1 MHNGTRRRG
10 HFVPPAEDSG
20 RSATSLFYV
29 LRACAVPTARVRKFV
44 FAAALLATSVVG
56 PTGGAH
62 GASIADTQKLI
73 AALSEKLARQEQL
86 SESLAE
92 KYNAAKQAIHTI
104 DGTLAQL
111 TVQIAQK
118 KTALRQTSQSLVT
131 ATVHAYVLGAADAQ
145 WLDLFRQDTLS
156 SDARNQYESLVLG
169 NLRDLKVQLRQ
180 QQDALNQSL
189 AERRHQRALKA
200 NEASKMQG
208 LLAENAKNEAATR
221 ATLATVTK
229 KLKRQIINYQIA
241 VAKAA
246 SKRHDDRAVAKAV
259 AAAAAVG
266 GQAAANEVLAAI
278 KPKPHVGGSGASSA
292 AGLRALRAAMSVRGL
307 PYVWGG
313 ESPKY
318 GFDCSGLT
326 QWSWA
331 RAGFYIPRTAAMQYY
346 ATKRVPLNKLQPGDL
361 LFYYNLDNDHQIDHV
376 VMYAGQGP
384 WGLNTIISA
393 AHRGT
398 VISFSPIFTY
408 GLIGAGRP

>member
-1 MHNGTRRRG
+1 
-10 HFVPPAEDSG
+10 
-20 RSATSLFYV
+20 V
-29 LRACAVPTARVRKFV
+29 LRAIAVPTARVRQIIL
-44 FAAALLATSVVG
+44 AAALLATSVVAPAG
-56 PTGGAH
+56 VVH
-62 GASIADTQKLI
+62 GASIAETQKLI
-73 AALSEKLARQEQL
+73 AALSEKLAHQEQL

-92 KYNAAKQAIHTI
+92 KYNAAKQAIRDI
-104 DGTLAQL
+104 DGTLARL

-118 KTALRQTSQSLVT
+118 KSALSRTSASLVD

-145 WLDLFRQDTLS
+145 WLDLFRQDTLNA
-156 SDARNQYESLVLG
+156 DARNQYETLVLG
-169 NLRDLKVQLRQ
+169 NLRDLKVQLKSQ
-180 QQDALNQSL
+180 QEALNQTL
-189 AERRHQRALKA
+189 AARRHQRALKA
-200 NEASKMQG
+200 NEASKMQT
-208 LLAENAKNEAATR
+208 LLAQNARNEAATR

-229 KLKRQIINYQIA
+229 KLKRQIINYQIS

-246 SKRHDDRAVAKAV
+246 SKRHDDQAVARAV

-278 KPKPHVGGSGASSA
+278 KPKPHVGGTGATSSA
-292 AGLRALRAAMSVRGL
+292 GMRALRAAMSVRGL

-331 RAGFYIPRTAAMQYY
+331 RAGYYIPRTAAMQYY

-398 VISFSPIFTY
+398 VISFSPLFTY
-408 GLIGAGRP
+408 GLYGAGRPKG

>member
-1 MHNGTRRRG
+1 MVEPHSACRSFSERHNYPF
-10 HFVPPAEDSG
+10 FVLGAS
-20 RSATSLFYV
+20 
-29 LRACAVPTARVRKFV
+29 AVPTARVRQII
-44 FAAALLATSVVG
+44 FAVALLASSVLAPANVV
-56 PTGGAH
+56 H
-62 GASIADTQKLI
+62 GASIAETQKLI

-92 KYNAAKQAIHTI
+92 KYNTAKQAIRDI
-104 DGTLAQL
+104 DGTLARL

-118 KTALRQTSQSLVT
+118 KAALNRTSTSLVE

-145 WLDLFRQDTLS
+145 WLDLFRQDTLN
-156 SDARNQYESLVLG
+156 SDARNQYETLVLG
-169 NLRDLKVQLRQ
+169 NLADLKVQLKTQ
-180 QQDALNQSL
+180 QEALNQTF
-189 AERRHQRALKA
+189 AARRHQRALKA
-200 NEASKMQG
+200 SEASKMQA
-208 LLAENAKNEAATR
+208 LLAENARNEAETR

-246 SKRHDDRAVAKAV
+246 SKRHDDAAVARAV

-278 KPKPHVGGSGASSA
+278 KPKPHVGGTGATSA

-331 RAGFYIPRTAAMQYY
+331 RAGYYIPRTAAMQYY
-346 ATKRVPLNKLQPGDL
+346 ATKRVPLNQLQPGDL

-398 VISFSPIFTY
+398 VISFSPLFTY
-408 GLIGAGRP
+408 GLYGAGRPKG

>member
-1 MHNGTRRRG
+1 MLRAI
-10 HFVPPAEDSG
+10 FVPRARSRRLVLAVVMGALSVVAPAEISRG
-20 RSATSLFYV
+20 AT
-29 LRACAVPTARVRKFV
+29 
-44 FAAALLATSVVG
+44 
-56 PTGGAH
+56 
-62 GASIADTQKLI
+62 IAETQRLI
-73 AALSEKLARQEQL
+73 AALSEKLAHQEML

-92 KYNAAKQAIHTI
+92 KYNAAKQSIRSI

-111 TVQIAQK
+111 SVQIAK
-118 KTALRQTSQSLVT
+118 KKAALAQTSESLVT
-131 ATVHAYVLGAADAQ
+131 ATVHSYIAGAADAQ
-145 WLDLFRQDTLS
+145 WLDLFRQDVLT
-156 SDARNQYESLVLG
+156 SDARQQYESQVLG
-169 NLRDLKVQLRQ
+169 NLRDLKVQLKTQR
-180 QQDALNQSL
+180 DALKRTQD
-189 AERRHQRALKA
+189 ERRHQRALKA
-200 NEASKMQG
+200 NEAAKMQA
-208 LLAENAKNEAATR
+208 LLAQNARNEAATR

-229 KLKRQIINYQIA
+229 KLKRQIIDYQIG
-241 VAKAA
+241 VARAA
-246 SKRHDDRAVAKAV
+246 SKRGDDKSVAKAV

-278 KPKPHVGGSGASSA
+278 KPKPHVGGSGATSA
-292 AGLRALRAAMSVRGL
+292 AGLRALHAAMSVRGL

-331 RAGFYIPRTAAMQYY
+331 RAGYYIPRTAATQYY

-384 WGLNTIISA
+384 WGDKTIISA

-398 VISFSPIFTY
+398 VISFSPLFTY

>member
-1 MHNGTRRRG
+1 M
-10 HFVPPAEDSG
+10 
-20 RSATSLFYV
+20 
-29 LRACAVPTARVRKFV
+29 LRAIAVPTARVRQIIL
-44 FAAALLATSVVG
+44 AAALLATSVVAPAG
-56 PTGGAH
+56 VAH
-62 GASIADTQKLI
+62 GTSIAETQKLI

-92 KYNAAKQAIHTI
+92 KYNTAKQAIRDI
-104 DGTLAQL
+104 DGTLARL
-111 TVQIAQK
+111 SVQIAQK
-118 KTALRQTSQSLVT
+118 KAALSRTSASLVES
-131 ATVHAYVLGAADAQ
+131 TVHAYVLGAADAQ
-145 WLDLFRQDTLS
+145 WLDLFRQDTLLA
-156 SDARNQYESLVLG
+156 DARNQYERLVLG
-169 NLRDLKVQLRQ
+169 NLRDLKVQLKA
-180 QQDALNQSL
+180 QQDALNETIAQ
-189 AERRHQRALKA
+189 RRHQRALKA

-208 LLAENAKNEAATR
+208 LLAQNARNEAATR

-278 KPKPHVGGSGASSA
+278 KPKPHVGGTGATSSA
-292 AGLRALRAAMSVRGL
+292 GLKALHAAMSVRGL

-331 RAGFYIPRTAAMQYY
+331 RAGYYIPRTAAMQYY

-398 VISFSPIFTY
+398 VISFSPLFTY
-408 GLIGAGRP
+408 GLYGAGRP

>member
-1 MHNGTRRRG
+1 M
-10 HFVPPAEDSG
+10 
-20 RSATSLFYV
+20 
-29 LRACAVPTARVRKFV
+29 LRAIAVPTARVRQIIL
-44 FAAALLATSVVG
+44 AAALLATSVVAPAG
-56 PTGGAH
+56 VVH
-62 GASIADTQKLI
+62 GASIAETQKLI
-73 AALSEKLARQEQL
+73 AALSEKLAHQEQL

-92 KYNAAKQAIHTI
+92 KYNAAKQAIRDI
-104 DGTLAQL
+104 DGTLARL

-118 KTALRQTSQSLVT
+118 KSALSRTSASLVD

-145 WLDLFRQDTLS
+145 WLDLFRQDTLNA
-156 SDARNQYESLVLG
+156 DARNQYETLVLG
-169 NLRDLKVQLRQ
+169 NLRDLKVQLKSQ
-180 QQDALNQSL
+180 QEALNQTL
-189 AERRHQRALKA
+189 AARRHQRALKA
-200 NEASKMQG
+200 NEASKMQT
-208 LLAENAKNEAATR
+208 LLAQNARNEAATR

-229 KLKRQIINYQIA
+229 KLKRQIINYQIS

-246 SKRHDDRAVAKAV
+246 SKRHDDQAVARAV

-278 KPKPHVGGSGASSA
+278 KPKPHVGGTGATSSA
-292 AGLRALRAAMSVRGL
+292 GMRALRAAMSVRGL

-331 RAGFYIPRTAAMQYY
+331 RAGYYIPRTAAMQYY

-398 VISFSPIFTY
+398 VISFSPLFTY
-408 GLIGAGRP
+408 GLYGAGRPKG

>member
-1 MHNGTRRRG
+1 M
-10 HFVPPAEDSG
+10 
-20 RSATSLFYV
+20 
-29 LRACAVPTARVRKFV
+29 LRAIAVPTARVRQIIL
-44 FAAALLATSVVG
+44 AAALLATSVVAPAG
-56 PTGGAH
+56 VVH
-62 GASIADTQKLI
+62 GASIAETQKLI

-92 KYNAAKQAIHTI
+92 KYNTAKQAIRDI
-104 DGTLAQL
+104 DGTLARL
-111 TVQIAQK
+111 SVQIAEK
-118 KTALRQTSQSLVT
+118 KAALTRTSASLVD

-156 SDARNQYESLVLG
+156 SDARNQYETLVLG
-169 NLRDLKVQLRQ
+169 NLRDLKVQLKT
-180 QQDALNQSL
+180 QQDALNQSITQ
-189 AERRHQRALKA
+189 RRHQRVLKA
-200 NEASKMQG
+200 SEASKMQT
-208 LLAENAKNEAATR
+208 LLAQNARNEAATR

-246 SKRHDDRAVAKAV
+246 SKRHDDRAVAQAV

-278 KPKPHVGGSGASSA
+278 KPKPHVGGTGATST
-292 AGLRALRAAMSVRGL
+292 AGLKALHAAMSVRGL

-331 RAGFYIPRTAAMQYY
+331 RAGYYIPRTAAMQYY

-398 VISFSPIFTY
+398 VISFSPLFTY

>member
-1 MHNGTRRRG
+1 M
-10 HFVPPAEDSG
+10 
-20 RSATSLFYV
+20 
-29 LRACAVPTARVRKFV
+29 PTRVRQIIL
-44 FAAALLATSVVG
+44 AAALLATSVVG
-56 PTGGAH
+56 PSAAVH
-62 GASIADTQKLI
+62 GASIAETQKLI
-73 AALSEKLARQEQL
+73 TALSEKLAHQEQL

-111 TVQIAQK
+111 AIQIAQK
-118 KTALRQTSQSLVT
+118 KADLSRTSDSLVE

-145 WLDLFRQDTLS
+145 WLDLFRQDVLS
-156 SDARNQYESLVLG
+156 SDARTQYETLVLG
-169 NLRDLKVQLRQ
+169 NLRNLKAQLKEQR
-180 QQDALNQSL
+180 DALNQTL
-189 AERRHQRALKA
+189 AERRHQRSLKA

-208 LLAENAKNEAATR
+208 LLAENARNEAATR

-246 SKRHDDRAVAKAV
+246 SRRHDDRAVARAV

-278 KPKPHVGGSGASSA
+278 KPKPHVGGSGATSA
-292 AGLRALRAAMSVRGL
+292 AGLRALHAAMSVRGL

-331 RAGFYIPRTAAMQYY
+331 KAGYYIPRTAATQYY

-398 VISFSPIFTY
+398 VISFSPLFTY

>member
-1 MHNGTRRRG
+1 M
-10 HFVPPAEDSG
+10 
-20 RSATSLFYV
+20 
-29 LRACAVPTARVRKFV
+29 LRAIAVPTARVRQIIL
-44 FAAALLATSVVG
+44 AAALLATSVVAPAG
-56 PTGGAH
+56 VVH
-62 GASIADTQKLI
+62 GASIAETQKLI
-73 AALSEKLARQEQL
+73 AALSEKLAHQEQL

-92 KYNAAKQAIHTI
+92 KYNAAKQAIRDI
-104 DGTLAQL
+104 DGTLARL

-118 KTALRQTSQSLVT
+118 KAALSRTSASLVD

-145 WLDLFRQDTLS
+145 WLDLFRQDTLNA
-156 SDARNQYESLVLG
+156 DARNQYETLVLG
-169 NLRDLKVQLRQ
+169 NLRDLKVQLKSQ
-180 QQDALNQSL
+180 QEALNQTL
-189 AERRHQRALKA
+189 AARRHQRALKA
-200 NEASKMQG
+200 NEASKMQT
-208 LLAENAKNEAATR
+208 LLAQNARNEAATR

-229 KLKRQIINYQIA
+229 KLKRQIINYQIS

-246 SKRHDDRAVAKAV
+246 SKRHDDQAVARAV

-278 KPKPHVGGSGASSA
+278 KPKPHVGGTGATSSA
-292 AGLRALRAAMSVRGL
+292 GMRALRAAMSVRGL

-331 RAGFYIPRTAAMQYY
+331 RAGYYIPRTAAMQYY

-398 VISFSPIFTY
+398 VISFSPLFTY
-408 GLIGAGRP
+408 GLYGAGRPKG